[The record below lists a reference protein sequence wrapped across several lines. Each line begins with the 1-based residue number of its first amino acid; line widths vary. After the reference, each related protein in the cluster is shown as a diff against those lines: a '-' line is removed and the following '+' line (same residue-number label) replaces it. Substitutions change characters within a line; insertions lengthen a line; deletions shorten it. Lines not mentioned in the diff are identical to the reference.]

1 MFSYRGGMHDTPSSR
16 KVSCHTFKIF
26 IVNIQVNISQ
36 TTPQRFS
43 FHTFPM
49 FRLSNSCC
57 LLLIDLLYDKNY
69 D

>member
-36 TTPQRFS
+36 STPQRFS

-49 FRLSNSCC
+49 FCLSNSYC